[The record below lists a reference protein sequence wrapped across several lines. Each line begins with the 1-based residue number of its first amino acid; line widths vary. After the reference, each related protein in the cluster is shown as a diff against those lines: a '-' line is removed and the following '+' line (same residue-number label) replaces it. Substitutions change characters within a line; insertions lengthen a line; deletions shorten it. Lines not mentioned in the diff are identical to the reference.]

1 MKREILCQECG
12 SKQHPMHPEDVLNGM
27 KRRVVSLLVRKPPVH
42 GLTVITDKAPAEFH
56 PLRSLVCDHCN
67 TPISD
72 GTGAV
77 AVTWWN
83 TNREGEPGNWE
94 QEYTYER

>member
-1 MKREILCQECG
+1 MKREIVCEECAK
-12 SKQHPMHPEDVLNGM
+12 STRPMHPEDVLQWM
-27 KRRVVSLLVRKPPVH
+27 QRRTVTLAAAKKPEVH
-42 GLTVITDKAPAEFH
+42 GIEVNGEFT
-56 PLRSLVCDHCN
+56 PMRSLVCDRCN

-83 TNREGEPGNWE
+83 KNREGEPGPWE
-94 QEYTYER
+94 EEYKS